1 MGIFTLI
8 LLGLVV
14 GALAK
19 LFMPGD
25 DPGGIFVTILLGIAG
40 AFLGGVIGSMLGVG
54 SITGFNM
61 ASILLGIVGAV
72 LLLII
77 YRLVMGRRTHHTH
90 S

>member
-1 MGIFTLI
+1 MGILTLI

-40 AFLGGVIGSMLGVG
+40 AFLGGVIGSVLGVG

-61 ASILLGIVGAV
+61 TSILLGIVGAI
-72 LLLII
+72 LLLAI
-77 YRLVMGRRTHHTH
+77 YRMARRPHRG
-90 S
+90 

>member
-40 AFLGGVIGSMLGVG
+40 AFLGGVIGSMVGVG

-61 ASILLGIVGAV
+61 TSILLGIVGAI
-72 LLLII
+72 LLLVI
-77 YRLVMGRRTHHTH
+77 YRLVVSRRTHHPHT
-90 S
+90 